1 METKINELTKMKNET
16 NLLLNELTPIINEL
30 FGDYQ
35 QEFFFEQLDDKKNS
49 DLLKLT
55 WGSVEY
61 IEKLNENILLY
72 VFSKKCAERFFKVK
86 EKINYYKIWGNK
98 DMLSEDEL
106 SLMFLY
112 VYHIYMINNLSGELQ
127 CLIIEGN

>member
-35 QEFFFEQLDDKKNS
+35 QVFFFEQLDDKKNS

-61 IEKLNENILLY
+61 IEKLNENILSY
-72 VFSKKCAERFFKVK
+72 VFSKKFAERFFKIS